1 LNAAKGLLKFRAIK
15 ILLLILIAIEKIKKG
30 SIIRKLIKKGQT

>member
-15 ILLLILIAIEKIKKG
+15 ILLLIAIEKIKKG
-30 SIIRKLIKKGQT
+30 SIIRKLIKKEQT